1 MNCDR
6 FFRMY
11 IFFSYFGEYLDF
23 YLKEYYYIIEN
34 ILTKLSNPKLVLCKE
49 KPAVRYDH
57 KNGRQS

>member
-1 MNCDR
+1 MV
-6 FFRMY
+6 
-11 IFFSYFGEYLDF
+11 
-23 YLKEYYYIIEN
+23 KEYYYITEN